1 MRIALGGELL
11 ADVRRYLSTTY
22 IAGAELDRDLE
33 IVDANRAND
42 ADEYRAAWALLRL
55 IDGAEVRQGAG
66 KLELELD
73 DDRLEDMLLDTLAE
87 LERRGRD
94 L

>member
-1 MRIALGGELL
+1 MRIALCGELL

-33 IVDANRAND
+33 IVDPNRAND

-55 IDGAEVRQGAG
+55 IDGAELRQGAG
-66 KLELELD
+66 RVALELD
-73 DDRLEDMLLDTLAE
+73 DDRLEDMLLETLAE
-87 LERRGRD
+87 LERRGR
-94 L
+94 

>member
-11 ADVRRYLSTTY
+11 ADVRKYLSTTY
-22 IAGAELDRDLE
+22 IAGAELDAELE

-42 ADEYRAAWALLRL
+42 ADDYKAAWALLRL

-66 KLELELD
+66 ELQLEVE
-73 DDRLEDMLLDTLAE
+73 DDRLEDLLLDTLAE
-87 LERRGRD
+87 LQRRGR
-94 L
+94 